1 VLTANQP
8 INNYWIRTVANG
20 GTAGFDNGIN
30 SAILRYVGAAVV
42 DPATNATTAVAP
54 LVETNLHPLVA
65 MPVPG
70 THAVGAADVTLN
82 LVITLDFTT
91 FTFRV
96 NGVVGDFILHPSTQ
110 TDRMLCIGIR
120 SPDGAGTAADSERC
134 AYRGGAHAHW
144 ERVHPPPELR
154 NRDLCSRR
162 NSWSP
167 APLPLARRALSS
179 CYSRRQALTS
189 PTA

>member
-42 DPATNATTAVAP
+42 DPATNATTAAAP

-82 LVITLDFTT
+82 LAITLDFTT

-96 NGVVGDFILHPSTQ
+96 NGVVGDFILPPSTK
-110 TDRMLCIGIR
+110 TD
-120 SPDGAGTAADSERC
+120 
-134 AYRGGAHAHW
+134 
-144 ERVHPPPELR
+144 
-154 NRDLCSRR
+154 
-162 NSWSP
+162 
-167 APLPLARRALSS
+167 
-179 CYSRRQALTS
+179 
-189 PTA
+189 